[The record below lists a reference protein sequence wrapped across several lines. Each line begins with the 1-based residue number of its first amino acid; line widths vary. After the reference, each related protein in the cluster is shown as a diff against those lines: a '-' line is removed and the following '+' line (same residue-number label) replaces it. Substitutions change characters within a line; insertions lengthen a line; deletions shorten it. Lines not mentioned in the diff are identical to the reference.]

1 MSQQMVT
8 EILAAHADRL
18 IAGEE
23 HTSDFLLLFPELRS
37 ELAPLLRLAH
47 EVVAVL
53 RPIRP
58 RPAYRMDLHQALIT
72 AGYEHLAQ
80 DPTGFVNIPETRRD
94 WVLGAA
100 AVGSA
105 VSVVGVI
112 AYFWRARTSSGKTA
126 TTAH

>member
-1 MSQQMVT
+1 MSQQVVT

-18 IAGEE
+18 VAGEV
-23 HTSDFLLLFPELRS
+23 HANDYLLLFPELRS

-47 EVVAVL
+47 EVAAVL
-53 RPIRP
+53 QPLRP
-58 RPAYRMDLHQALIT
+58 RPAYRNDLHRALIT
-72 AGYEHLAQ
+72 AGYQQLAQ

-112 AYFWRARTSSGKTA
+112 AYFWRVRASAGKTA
-126 TTAH
+126 TTH